1 MENTQLASL
10 TSQCSVDKIML
21 SNPPPP
27 PAPMWE
33 KEGREAGKNM
43 KEKRRIHPSL

>member
-10 TSQCSVDKIML
+10 TSQCSVDKIIL
-21 SNPPPP
+21 STPTP
-27 PAPMWE
+27 PMWE
-33 KEGREAGKNM
+33 KEGREVGKNM

>member
-21 SNPPPP
+21 SPP
-27 PAPMWE
+27 PAPPMWE